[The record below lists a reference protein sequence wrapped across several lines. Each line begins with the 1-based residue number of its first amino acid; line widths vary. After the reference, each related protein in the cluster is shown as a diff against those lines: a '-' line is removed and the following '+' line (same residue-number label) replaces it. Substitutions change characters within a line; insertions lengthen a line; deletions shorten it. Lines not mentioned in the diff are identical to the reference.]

1 MAMYCTACGA
11 ELKDGDRFCSSCGK
25 STSPQAALPPY
36 TGTGSAGNS
45 RRLVRTMGD
54 KKIAGVCGG
63 LALYFGV
70 DATIVRFIL
79 LALFLL
85 YGAGLIVYVVGWIVM
100 PRDTDVAPVTSV

>member
-1 MAMYCTACGA
+1 MYCTACGA
-11 ELKDGDRFCSSCGK
+11 ELKDSDRFCSACGK
-25 STSPQAALPPY
+25 STSPEAAYPPPPSGGQAD
-36 TGTGSAGNS
+36 GS

-70 DATIVRFIL
+70 DSTIVRFVL

-85 YGAGLIVYVVGWIVM
+85 YGVGLIVYIVGWIVM
-100 PRDTDVAPVTSV
+100 PKDTVFMGPAPV